1 MATYIDTINSQ
12 RTESGDDLYGKPL
25 DGNLTGANWDDD
37 SEAAIEVADTNVYE
51 IVLDET
57 KGYIFYRNEH
67 LQSFTADAGTD
78 VITANAHGLI
88 NGETLRFKGSDLPS
102 GLVQV
107 TLYYVRD
114 VTTNTF
120 KVSAT
125 SNGAAIN
132 LADAGS
138 GVMTFTAPSKRSK
151 ASDTKIGT
159 APIVKAATLTGEGEA
174 SLVAAIVASAVGTN
188 AATAATQASSAATS
202 AASGAALAS
211 VAATQSTTAAT
222 QTAAAALRTSLGL
235 ESANLA
241 NLVNAVIGKKVV
253 TPVGDGRFDI
263 AVRNAAD
270 SATLVTVRHNPVTG
284 DTVIL

>member
-1 MATYIDTINSQ
+1 MATYIDTINAALY
-12 RTESGDDLYGKPL
+12 TESGDDVYGKPL

-88 NGETLRFKGSDLPS
+88 NGETLRFKGGDLPS

-138 GVMTFTAPSKRSK
+138 GVMTFTAPSLRSK

-159 APIVKAATLTGEGEA
+159 APIVKAATLTAEGEE
-174 SLVAAIVASAVGTN
+174 SLVAAVVTAVNADATQTTARTN
-188 AATAATQASSAATS
+188 AATAATQATTAATQ
-202 AASGAALAS
+202 ATT
-211 VAATQSTTAAT
+211 AATQSTTAASLS
-222 QTAAAALRTSLGL
+222 TAIKSRTDLIGTIRSL
-235 ESANLA
+235 
-241 NLVNAVIGKKVV
+241 I
-253 TPVGDGRFDI
+253 RW
-263 AVRNAAD
+263 
-270 SATLVTVRHNPVTG
+270 
-284 DTVIL
+284 